1 MTNNN
6 IFEETKN
13 LLNDL
18 NKDFK
23 NIKMEELIKENETL
37 KKMLIEEKE
46 SNITLLKYNK
56 NNENQLVKQIEELK
70 KQSKNINIDDENLRK
85 NFNEINL
92 RLAKRDTEYNKLNE
106 SIKDIRE
113 QHKDEIRN
121 MDYEKEELINK
132 INDEEYKIKF
142 KKELKALIPCNKDKN
157 KTTLKIIMNDMNR
170 KFYEILSS
178 DFDNTYSEY
187 KHDLKYSKVNKNKI
201 IEEFKPLIRRIDK
214 AVNDINV
221 KHFIIKDD
229 IELRAYYWI
238 MKNYDNFECLFT
250 DWNMTSILYKKDY
263 EDDEIKDTYYYV
275 RLIMNEIRENE
286 CYEDLVNHNM

>member
-229 IELRAYYWI
+229 IEIRAYYWI